1 MRRPTWR
8 VADMRLV
15 LVATFFVLAW
25 IGIGYRL
32 FMVQGV
38 QAAEF
43 AQRGF
48 DQRVRHETISPDR
61 GTIFDRDGVE
71 LAVSLPSTE
80 TLVADPAQIENGTD
94 VAALLAPIVGADFID
109 LAATLDAEDRF
120 AYVARRL
127 ESEQATQI
135 GEVID
140 ANDLAGLTLVREPKR
155 VYPAGSLA
163 SHVLGLTRLDDNS
176 GLEGLELLLDD
187 VLVGKEGERIVER
200 DPGGRAIPQGEFLVE
215 PGAPGAD
222 IVLTLDREIQY
233 AAQSELEAAV
243 ARTGS
248 VSGSVVVLD
257 PYGGEVLAMAS
268 APGFDPNVRDDLDP
282 EVVKNRAVT
291 DVYEPGS
298 TLKVVAVAAALEEGV
313 IAPGTTIEVHD
324 TIQIGPE
331 EYSDHSD
338 LPSVMTVADIVAQ
351 SSNVGTIRIQQELG
365 NERQYEYLDAFGFG
379 RAASIDFAA
388 EQAGRLEHV
397 SRWCHSSCGP
407 SAAIGYGVGVTALQM
422 AAAYAT
428 IANDGEWIEP
438 HVVAEII
445 EADGTRIVTDP
456 RRRTVLSQDTAET
469 MRRLLRGVVER
480 GTGYRAAID
489 GYTVA
494 GKTGTSDKFLVD
506 EARYSDE
513 VSIASFIGMAPADTP
528 SVVVAVVLDSP
539 QGALDDGTELKFGGA
554 SAAPVFAA
562 VTEAALHQRGVT
574 PDAAGADEDE

>member
-1 MRRPTWR
+1 
-8 VADMRLV
+8 MRLV

-127 ESEQATQI
+127 ESEQATEI
-135 GEVID
+135 REVID

-248 VSGSVVVLD
+248 VGGSVVVLD

-298 TLKVVAVAAALEEGV
+298 TLKVIAVAAALEEGV
-313 IAPGTTIEVHD
+313 VAPGTTIEVHD

>member
-135 GEVID
+135 REVID

-200 DPGGRAIPQGEFLVE
+200 DPGGRAIPQGELLVE

-248 VSGSVVVLD
+248 VGGSVVVLD

-298 TLKVVAVAAALEEGV
+298 TLKVIAVAAALEEGV
-313 IAPGTTIEVHD
+313 VAPGTTIEVHD

-445 EADGTRIVTDP
+445 EADGTRIATDP

-554 SAAPVFAA
+554 SAAPVFSA

-574 PDAAGADEDE
+574 PDAVGADEDE

>member
-1 MRRPTWR
+1 
-8 VADMRLV
+8 MRLV

-135 GEVID
+135 REVID

-298 TLKVVAVAAALEEGV
+298 TLKVIAVAAALEEGV
-313 IAPGTTIEVHD
+313 VAPGTTIEVHD

-574 PDAAGADEDE
+574 PETAGADEDE

>member
-1 MRRPTWR
+1 
-8 VADMRLV
+8 
-15 LVATFFVLAW
+15 
-25 IGIGYRL
+25 
-32 FMVQGV
+32 
-38 QAAEF
+38 
-43 AQRGF
+43 
-48 DQRVRHETISPDR
+48 
-61 GTIFDRDGVE
+61 
-71 LAVSLPSTE
+71 
-80 TLVADPAQIENGTD
+80 
-94 VAALLAPIVGADFID
+94 
-109 LAATLDAEDRF
+109 
-120 AYVARRL
+120 
-127 ESEQATQI
+127 
-135 GEVID
+135 
-140 ANDLAGLTLVREPKR
+140 
-155 VYPAGSLA
+155 
-163 SHVLGLTRLDDNS
+163 
-176 GLEGLELLLDD
+176 
-187 VLVGKEGERIVER
+187 
-200 DPGGRAIPQGEFLVE
+200 
-215 PGAPGAD
+215 
-222 IVLTLDREIQY
+222 
-233 AAQSELEAAV
+233 
-243 ARTGS
+243 
-248 VSGSVVVLD
+248 
-257 PYGGEVLAMAS
+257 
-268 APGFDPNVRDDLDP
+268 
-282 EVVKNRAVT
+282 
-291 DVYEPGS
+291 
-298 TLKVVAVAAALEEGV
+298 
-313 IAPGTTIEVHD
+313 
-324 TIQIGPE
+324 
-331 EYSDHSD
+331 
-338 LPSVMTVADIVAQ
+338 MTVADIVAQ

>member
-127 ESEQATQI
+127 ESEQATEI
-135 GEVID
+135 REVID

-248 VSGSVVVLD
+248 VGGSVVVLD

-298 TLKVVAVAAALEEGV
+298 TLKVIAVAAALEEGV
-313 IAPGTTIEVHD
+313 VAPGTTIEVHD

-489 GYTVA
+489 GYAVA

>member
-80 TLVADPAQIENGTD
+80 TLVADPAQIEDGTD

-109 LAATLDAEDRF
+109 LAATLDAEGRF

-127 ESEQATQI
+127 ESEQATRI
-135 GEVID
+135 REVIE

-200 DPGGRAIPQGEFLVE
+200 DPGGRAIPQGELLVE

-222 IVLTLDREIQY
+222 IVLTLDREIEY

-248 VSGSVVVLD
+248 VGGSVVVLD

-298 TLKVVAVAAALEEGV
+298 TLKVIAVAAALEEGV
-313 IAPGTTIEVHD
+313 VAPGTTIEVHD

-456 RRRTVLSQDTAET
+456 RRRTVLSQDTADNHAPPVAGRCRT
-469 MRRLLRGVVER
+469 RNRVPGRHRRLHGCRQDRYER
-480 GTGYRAAID
+480 QVPR
-489 GYTVA
+489 
-494 GKTGTSDKFLVD
+494 
-506 EARYSDE
+506 R
-513 VSIASFIGMAPADTP
+513 
-528 SVVVAVVLDSP
+528 
-539 QGALDDGTELKFGGA
+539 
-554 SAAPVFAA
+554 
-562 VTEAALHQRGVT
+562 
-574 PDAAGADEDE
+574 